1 MMLWPFLRKKKHN
14 PTQRRKRLKDE
25 SIGPPEKKGG
35 YVTKDNIDARFPQIL
50 SILDVFFFFFFF

>member
-1 MMLWPFLRKKKHN
+1 MAISTKKKKHN

-35 YVTKDNIDARFPQIL
+35 YVTKDNIDARFPHIL
-50 SILDVFFFFFFF
+50 SFIVFFFFFFFF